1 MISLEEQKRDKI
13 FLKDTSFCEK
23 ETIRELGEAFAW
35 YLIQVFIKKNK
46 LDEMQG

>member
-1 MISLEEQKRDKI
+1 MIYTLEEQKRDKI

-35 YLIQVFIKKNK
+35 YLIQGIY
-46 LDEMQG
+46 